1 MDAHGEKRPRDE
13 APVCLTCKKPD
24 GPFPALHPDC
34 HHAYC
39 AKCVLHA
46 EAKWCEFC
54 RKDWNYTYRSF
65 NTDDGHVFVVR
76 CVAGNHLWTDK
87 VIVYYANVNT
97 LLTGDGHVAHLQH
110 KHPEFRAWLV
120 AHGLRRD
127 KTARQRVAKYLE
139 RFGPRARAEEA
150 EGGWVVLGPAGPTR
164 HAAYVTDAGAERVY
178 ISGEQI
184 MPYNTES
191 TSRRGLLAIIRAIE
205 NHEAQ

>member
-1 MDAHGEKRPRDE
+1 MHAHGEKRPRDE
-13 APVCLTCKKPD
+13 APVCLTCEKPD

-34 HHAYC
+34 HHTYC

-46 EAKWCEFC
+46 EAKWCMFC
-54 RKDWNYTYRSF
+54 RNDWNYTCRSF
-65 NTDDGHVFVVR
+65 DTGDGDVFVVQ
-76 CVAGNHLWTDK
+76 CVAGNHLLTDK
-87 VIVYYANVNT
+87 VSVHHANQSTNQMSIS
-97 LLTGDGHVAHLQH
+97 HVAHLQH

-120 AHGLRRD
+120 ARGLRRN
-127 KTARQRVAKYLE
+127 KTAQQRVAKYLE
-139 RFGPRARAEEA
+139 RLGPRARAEEA